1 MKKMYGVTV
10 AMVTPFTDMD
20 QVDTDYLTRYSEYLI
35 QAGVHC
41 LYPCGTTGEML
52 KMSVDERMLVAKT
65 VIDVAAGRLPVFIH
79 VGASTTR
86 ETMLLARHALKNG
99 ADGIGVVSPQFFGVN
114 DREMEEYFVTIANSL
129 PADFPIYLYCIP
141 QCAANDIT
149 PTVVDAILKR
159 TKNIVGIKYS
169 YANMIRVKDYL
180 LCNNGDFDVVFGP
193 DRLLLPAMS
202 MGCVGTVSGCA
213 SCDPVPFVRTYEAY
227 IAGELEQAR
236 KAQKEATELCEIV
249 GNGSNM
255 AIFKA
260 ALELQGLPVTHM
272 RLLHWI

>member
-1 MKKMYGVTV
+1 
-10 AMVTPFTDMD
+10 
-20 QVDTDYLTRYSEYLI
+20 
-35 QAGVHC
+35 
-41 LYPCGTTGEML
+41 
-52 KMSVDERMLVAKT
+52 
-65 VIDVAAGRLPVFIH
+65 
-79 VGASTTR
+79 
-86 ETMLLARHALKNG
+86 
-99 ADGIGVVSPQFFGVN
+99 
-114 DREMEEYFVTIANSL
+114 
-129 PADFPIYLYCIP
+129 
-141 QCAANDIT
+141 
-149 PTVVDAILKR
+149 
-159 TKNIVGIKYS
+159 
-169 YANMIRVKDYL
+169 MIRVKDYL

-202 MGCVGTVSGCA
+202 MGGCVGTVSGCA

-272 RLLHWI
+272 RAPALDLTVSEKEDLYSALRTHKIKYNKN